1 MYQCCAQEIRFQRRL
16 FTRISTL
23 WHTPY
28 QISKTT
34 VRNSWFANELY
45 VFLQLCILHTR
56 FQRRLFGIH
65 GSLMNYTYFYTLAH
79 SLPGFKDDCS
89 EFMVRYCSTRIS
101 SLWHT
106 PYQISK
112 MTVRNSWFAT
122 AVHVFLHFGTLLTR
136 FQRRLFGIHGSQLQY
151 TYFYTLAQSL
161 PALSR
166 SKESVLSITTI
177 NL

>member
-1 MYQCCAQEIRFQRRL
+1 M
-16 FTRISTL
+16 
-23 WHTPY
+23 
-28 QISKTT
+28 
-34 VRNSWFANELY
+34 
-45 VFLQLCILHTR
+45 
-56 FQRRLFGIH
+56 FGIH
-65 GSLMNYTYFYTLAH
+65 GSLLQYTYFYTLAH
-79 SLPGFKDDCS
+79 SLPDFKDDCS